1 MLVESIIPES
11 FFVLFCTDWKW
22 IIKPSKK
29 NPKSCWDFV
38 VSAFLCYAIYCIQQ
52 HASLNA
58 VIFLCIEML
67 EETVAAEKDQVVDE
81 NVVDTEQP
89 IGL

>member
-1 MLVESIIPES
+1 MQNSRNIYRY
-11 FFVLFCTDWKW
+11 TD
-22 IIKPSKK
+22 
-29 NPKSCWDFV
+29 
-38 VSAFLCYAIYCIQQ
+38 YIQQ
-52 HASLNA
+52 HASLNI